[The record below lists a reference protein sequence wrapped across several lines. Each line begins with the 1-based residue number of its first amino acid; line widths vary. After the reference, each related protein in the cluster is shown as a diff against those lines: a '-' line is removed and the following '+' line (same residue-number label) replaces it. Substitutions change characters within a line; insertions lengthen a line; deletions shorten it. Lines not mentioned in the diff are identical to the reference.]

1 MLRWIAAGRRSA
13 PAPAWACGQPVEPSL
28 EWTSAGF
35 TKPLRLVL
43 ESVFRPEREIEVRT
57 AGTLVQEVRYRSE
70 VPHLFDTLLYEP
82 SQRVA
87 LRAARTARRLQSGS
101 LRAYILYLLGLV
113 LVLLAAVQLGVIA

>member
-1 MLRWIAAGRRSA
+1 MDRGGPAVRAGAGMGLRSA
-13 PAPAWACGQPVEPSL
+13 RGAVAR
-28 EWTSAGF
+28 WTSAGF

-43 ESVFRPEREIEVRT
+43 ESVFRPEREVEVRT

-87 LRAARTARRLQSGS
+87 LRAARSARRLQSGS